1 MLSTRMTDQSIL
13 LPVDKVA
20 VVMLSNS
27 NDRWFW
33 SIASSGEFSVK
44 SARNYIDD
52 TMLPSVGTITRW
64 VHAVPIKINIL
75 VWKVCLDILPTRFN
89 LSLRGLDIPSILC
102 PICHLAGESSSH
114 LFFSCNVARQ
124 LFQKIARWWELDLV
138 DLFSYDDW
146 ILWFS
151 SLRLAKGIKSV
162 LEGVFYVA
170 WWALWKFRNEVI
182 FGSAKPRLELIF
194 DEVVL
199 KSFSWVSTRFKTL
212 KIAIEH
218 QEFSIWCFSSMA
230 SLQLPDFCLILVN
243 SFLHFPR
250 DNRCMGFVM
259 NKDFVCDDFD
269 WKWICFV
276 VDKEDYNRGGKVN
289 KGEEEDD
296 TEEVHTSRDDTSIEA
311 VDTSR
316 DDDTIFDDTNEYY
329 TSNNDSTS
337 FADKSSDDQFPLFK
351 LPSKYVASAVKEGV
365 TPYVVDMTVEMQK
378 ISSLEDTSDLGSFP
392 PLGNRIDVV
401 VPVESIRAISDRF
414 ANTAYGFFLGRKVA
428 YPVVANY
435 GKLHGVPVTAFSDNG
450 LSAISTKL
458 GTPLMLDSYTA
469 NMYMQSWG
477 RSSYARVMIELRANV
492 ELKDNIIVAMPKITR
507 EGHYTCNVRVEY
519 EWKPPRC
526 LSYKFIGHIHEECP
540 KNIGASE
547 KKTVKRPS

>member
-1 MLSTRMTDQSIL
+1 LKYS
-13 LPVDKVA
+13 
-20 VVMLSNS
+20 
-27 NDRWFW
+27 
-33 SIASSGEFSVK
+33 
-44 SARNYIDD
+44 DD
-52 TMLPSVGTITRW
+52 DSDPDSDDDSD
-64 VHAVPIKINIL
+64 P
-75 VWKVCLDILPTRFN
+75 DSDEDSDPD
-89 LSLRGLDIPSILC
+89 SD
-102 PICHLAGESSSH
+102 
-114 LFFSCNVARQ
+114 
-124 LFQKIARWWELDLV
+124 DL
-138 DLFSYDDW
+138 
-146 ILWFS
+146 
-151 SLRLAKGIKSV
+151 
-162 LEGVFYVA
+162 
-170 WWALWKFRNEVI
+170 N
-182 FGSAKPRLELIF
+182 
-194 DEVVL
+194 
-199 KSFSWVSTRFKTL
+199 
-212 KIAIEH
+212 
-218 QEFSIWCFSSMA
+218 
-230 SLQLPDFCLILVN
+230 
-243 SFLHFPR
+243 
-250 DNRCMGFVM
+250 
-259 NKDFVCDDFD
+259 
-269 WKWICFV
+269 
-276 VDKEDYNRGGKVN
+276 
-289 KGEEEDD
+289 
-296 TEEVHTSRDDTSIEA
+296 DTSIEA

-401 VPVESIRAISDRF
+401 VPVESFRDIK
-414 ANTAYGFFLGRKVA
+414 NTWGKYGLVRSMFSSSTRLFSFQFSSMDGLDAMLENGPWFNRNNLLILKKWHPNENLLKEDVSTIPFSFF
-428 YPVVANY
+428 VVGLILYSNSCTCN
-435 GKLHGVPVTAFSDNG
+435 TAFSDNG